1 MASDLQVKTS
11 PRPQSRLALEVVVPA
26 ERCQRSYDK
35 TVRNLCRTVRLP
47 GFRRGR
53 VPRTAVLQQLGPQQV
68 WITALEQLLEDTAQD
83 VLNDE
88 DLNLLGK
95 LQLQDSFDDLAQQFK
110 PGEGLTLNMEAD
122 VRPNAALK
130 AYRDLEVEVE
140 ELSVE
145 DLLEQVFKQQRLA
158 ASTKV
163 PVEKTTAEMGDVAVI
178 KLGLRSTRKTD
189 EPDESGRDKSDEPD
203 EADESGDGFGFSGS
217 RGLEVD
223 LVENHEALGGFVPLI
238 VGMTVGETR
247 MACDYIDEDENDSG
261 NDSPAQDKEDPGDDD
276 LINDTSITLCG
287 LKERRL
293 PELDDAFAR
302 KVSKFAT
309 MAEWKD
315 ALSPQLETRV
325 QESNKVRRQAALL
338 NALCEDLEVE
348 LPRSLVEQ
356 EMGVVMEDF
365 MDECEARGLNPED
378 LKSNNDLRERTEA
391 AKTKEVLHRL
401 HRKLA
406 LETVARAEQ
415 LTVTDSELEEGVRD
429 LRRQIKSKQARKL
442 DPTRLRAFVK
452 MDLLREK
459 ALAWLE
465 EHNRFKVHT
474 APVENGEE
482 EDGEDMESNPAP
494 AGEPTESIHEQS

>member
-95 LQLQDSFDDLAQQFK
+95 LQLQDSFDDLAQRFK
-110 PGEGLTLNMEAD
+110 LGESLTLNMEAD
-122 VRPNAALK
+122 VRPDAALK

-158 ASTKV
+158 ASTTV

-178 KLGLRSTRKTD
+178 QLGLRSTRKTD
-189 EPDESGRDKSDEPD
+189 EPDEPDKSDKDESDEPD
-203 EADESGDGFGFSGS
+203 EADESGAGFGFSGS

-223 LVENHEALGGFVPLI
+223 LVENHQALGEFVPLI

-247 MACDYIDEDENDSG
+247 MACDYIDE
-261 NDSPAQDKEDPGDDD
+261 EDLDDDDD

-293 PELDDAFAR
+293 PELNDAFAR
-302 KVSKFAT
+302 EVSKFAT

-315 ALSPQLETRV
+315 ALSPQLEIRV
-325 QESNKVRRQAALL
+325 QENNKVSRQAALL
-338 NALCEDLEVE
+338 DALCEDLEVE

-378 LKSNNDLRERTEA
+378 LKSNDNLRERAEA
-391 AKTKEVLHRL
+391 AQTKEVQDRL

-406 LETVARAEQ
+406 LETVARTEQ
-415 LTVTDSELEEGVRD
+415 LTVTDTELEEGVRD
-429 LRRQIKSKQARKL
+429 LRRQIKSKRARKL

-452 MDLLREK
+452 RDLLREK

-465 EHNRFKVHT
+465 EHNTFKAHT
-474 APVENGEE
+474 APVES
-482 EDGEDMESNPAP
+482 GEDMESNPAP
-494 AGEPTESIHEQS
+494 AGEPTESIHEQI

>member
-95 LQLQDSFDDLAQQFK
+95 LQLQDSFDDLAQRFK

-178 KLGLRSTRKTD
+178 QLGLRSTRKTD
-189 EPDESGRDKSDEPD
+189 EPDEPDKDESDEPD
-203 EADESGDGFGFSGS
+203 EADEADEADESGAGFGFSGS

-223 LVENHEALGGFVPLI
+223 LVENHQALGEFVPLI
-238 VGMTVGETR
+238 IGMTVGETR
-247 MACDYIDEDENDSG
+247 MACDYIDE
-261 NDSPAQDKEDPGDDD
+261 EDLDDDDD

-293 PELDDAFAR
+293 PELNDAFAQE
-302 KVSKFAT
+302 VSKFAT
-309 MAEWKD
+309 MAEWED
-315 ALSPQLETRV
+315 ALSPQLEIRV
-325 QESNKVRRQAALL
+325 QENNKVRRQEALL
-338 NALCEDLEVE
+338 DAVCEDLEVE

-378 LKSNNDLRERTEA
+378 LKSNDSFRERAEA
-391 AKTKEVLHRL
+391 AQAKEVQDRL

-406 LETVARAEQ
+406 LETVARTEQ
-415 LTVTDSELEEGVRD
+415 LTVTDTELEEGVRD
-429 LRRQIKSKQARKL
+429 LRRQIKSKRARKL

-465 EHNRFKVHT
+465 EHNTFKAHT

-494 AGEPTESIHEQS
+494 AGEPTESIHEQI

>member
-35 TVRNLCRTVRLP
+35 TMRNLCRTVRLP

-110 PGEGLTLNMEAD
+110 PGESLTLNMEAD

-130 AYRDLEVEVE
+130 AYRNLEVEVE

-178 KLGLRSTRKTD
+178 KLGLRSTRKAD

-247 MACDYIDEDENDSG
+247 MACDYIDE
-261 NDSPAQDKEDPGDDD
+261 EDLDDDDD

-302 KVSKFAT
+302 KVSKFST

-325 QESNKVRRQAALL
+325 QESNKVRRQAACSMPSVKTWKW
-338 NALCEDLEVE
+338 NCPGRWWNRRWE
-348 LPRSLVEQ
+348 L
-356 EMGVVMEDF
+356 
-365 MDECEARGLNPED
+365 
-378 LKSNNDLRERTEA
+378 
-391 AKTKEVLHRL
+391 
-401 HRKLA
+401 
-406 LETVARAEQ
+406 
-415 LTVTDSELEEGVRD
+415 
-429 LRRQIKSKQARKL
+429 
-442 DPTRLRAFVK
+442 
-452 MDLLREK
+452 
-459 ALAWLE
+459 
-465 EHNRFKVHT
+465 
-474 APVENGEE
+474 
-482 EDGEDMESNPAP
+482 
-494 AGEPTESIHEQS
+494 